1 MKLKPL
7 AGRVVVDP
15 KQATK
20 VSPGGIVIPDAAQ
33 ERSQRGTVIAR
44 GPLADEVMVG
54 DVVLFREYTGTEV
67 EVEGKTYLI
76 FKQEDLL
83 AVLES

>member
-7 AGRVVVDP
+7 ADRVVVDP

-33 ERSQRGTVIAR
+33 EKSQQGVVIAR
-44 GPLADEVMVG
+44 GPSADEVMIG
-54 DVVLFREYTGTEV
+54 DVVLFRQYTGTEV
-67 EVEGKTYLI
+67 EVEGETYLI

-83 AVLES
+83 AVVE

>member
-7 AGRVVVDP
+7 ADRVVVDP
-15 KQATK
+15 KQSAK

-33 ERSQRGTVIAR
+33 EKSQQGVVIAR
-44 GPLADEVMVG
+44 GPSADEVMIG
-54 DVVLFREYTGTEV
+54 DVVLFRQYTGTEV
-67 EVEGKTYLI
+67 EVEGETYLI

-83 AVLES
+83 AVLE